1 MILKNE
7 YYKAKSLTIGVMKS
21 FVSMSYNVVK
31 RLYGAEKI
39 TTINYPIESYLYSK
53 NQMGL
58 PRLTLDKKGRSL
70 CTSCDA
76 CEKICPTNA
85 LEISGKDGQE
95 PDVFNLDVG
104 KCIFCGWCAD
114 VCQEKAIEMGDEH
127 IIAAHVEESLV
138 YSFNEL
144 KSKGRKLE
152 PENKSQVKSEGIE
165 G

>member
-7 YYKAKSLTIGVMKS
+7 YYKAKSLTLGVMKS
-21 FVSMSYNVVK
+21 FLSMSYNVIR

-39 TTINYPIESYLYSK
+39 TTINYPTESYLYSK

-58 PRLTLDKKGRSL
+58 PRLVLDKKGRSL

-76 CEKICPTNA
+76 CQKVCPTNA
-85 LEISGKDGQE
+85 LDISGKEGQE
-95 PDVFNLDVG
+95 PEVFNFDVG

-114 VCQEKAIEMGDEH
+114 VCADKAIEMSDEH
-127 IIAAHVEESLV
+127 IIAAHAEESLIF
-138 YSFNEL
+138 SFNEL
-144 KSKGRKLE
+144 KSKGRRPN
-152 PENKSQVKSEGIE
+152 PEIKNQVNSEGME